1 MPEKKS
7 FLLYMDREKEISMLS
22 NEQGGILLKAIFQ
35 YARTGV
41 AVEISDPVVKVVFSI
56 LATQIDEDSRKW
68 EEKRQKRSEAGKKG
82 GAPKGNKNALKQA
95 NQAKQAKTNNDCLKQ
110 ANQAKQAVTD
120 TVTVTDTVVSV
131 TNVTD
136 TLSQPCTA
144 AEAAAQADN
153 ENGIRYGR
161 VIGGYQTIID
171 DNGNEVIPF
180 DQLDD
185 NWV

>member
-82 GAPKGNKNALKQA
+82 MASRWNNKDNKNNKVKQT
-95 NQAKQAKTNNDCLKQ
+95 KTNDNKDKQ
-110 ANQAKQAVTD
+110 TITKITD

-144 AEAAAQADN
+144 AGAAAQADN

-161 VIGGYQTIID
+161 IIGGYQTIID
-171 DNGNEVIPF
+171 DNGHEVIPI
-180 DQLDD
+180 DPDDD
-185 NWV
+185 NWA

>member
-7 FLLYMDREKEISMLS
+7 FILYVDRKKEIDLLTA
-22 NEQGGILLKAIFQ
+22 EQCGVLFKAIFD
-35 YARTGV
+35 YVDSGNIIDIDDI
-41 AVEISDPVVKVVFSI
+41 AVKLMFSVFKS
-56 LATQIDEDSRKW
+56 QIDECSIKW
-68 EEKRQKRSEAGKKG
+68 EEVRQKRSEAGKKG
-82 GAPKGNKNALKQA
+82 MASRWNNKDNKNNKVKQT
-95 NQAKQAKTNNDCLKQ
+95 KTNDNKDKQ
-110 ANQAKQAVTD
+110 TITKITD

-144 AEAAAQADN
+144 AGAAAQADN
-153 ENGIRYGR
+153 DNGIRYGR

-171 DNGNEVIPF
+171 EDGHEVIPI
-180 DQLDD
+180 DPDDD